1 MKDQLINWIS
11 VEGENFQFILFFGL
25 LFVLIILELSI
36 PFRKLNKNKRR
47 RWSANYFIT
56 LLNVVL
62 LSALPVSFIS
72 VSVIAERNN
81 WGLLNQF
88 YLPFSLIIILSLV
101 LRGFI
106 SFFTHFFMHKIP
118 FLWRLH
124 RVHHLDTEMDVST
137 TVRFHPAE
145 FVFNV
150 IIGVPLIIFFG
161 FPPWTLL
168 LYELLD
174 VAITLLSHSNITLP
188 EKLER
193 FLHYIIVTPD
203 LHRVH
208 HSSIQKETDS
218 NFGAVFPVWDVIF
231 STFRTDTTVEQKKMR
246 LGLKEV
252 RDERTNSVLWLL
264 KSPLINLYEEEK
276 KENIGQNAK

>member
-72 VSVIAERNN
+72 ISVIAKSNN

-88 YLPFSLIIILSLV
+88 YLPFPLIFLSLV

-106 SFFTHFFMHKIP
+106 SFFTHFLMHKIH

-150 IIGVPLIIFFG
+150 IFGVPLIIFFG

-218 NFGAVFPVWDVIF
+218 NFSAVFPVWDLLF
-231 STFRTDTTVEQKKMR
+231 GTFRTDTTVEQKKMS

-264 KSPLINLYEEEK
+264 KSPLINFYNEEE
-276 KENIGQNAK
+276 KENIGQGAR

>member
-72 VSVIAERNN
+72 ISVIAKSNN

-88 YLPFSLIIILSLV
+88 YLPFPLIFLSLV

-106 SFFTHFFMHKIP
+106 SFFTHFLMHKIH

-150 IIGVPLIIFFG
+150 IFGVPLIIFFG

-218 NFGAVFPVWDVIF
+218 NFSAVFPVWDVLF
-231 STFRTDTTVEQKKMR
+231 GTFRTDTTVEQKKMS

-264 KSPLINLYEEEK
+264 KSPLINFYNEEE
-276 KENIGQNAK
+276 KENIGQGAR